1 MNRSWLA
8 LVLAIAFWALPAIPA
23 RAAADVATAREALR
37 RHLDAEVLP
46 YLTSRPE
53 PVSPTWAHG
62 HGMPI
67 IRLLRMLYVEGIALE
82 RETDP
87 ATRQLLSARYEGHFS
102 RLLGGFRDPA
112 DGLWFTATTYD
123 GREVLHR
130 AKNTSAQ
137 VNLICVLAEL
147 AARLDDARALDLA
160 LQTFEALDRRA
171 HDPESGGY
179 TERPDRPLGARE
191 NRIKQL
197 GTLIHVALALA
208 RLYRV
213 APSEAVRERLEE
225 LVHILTVRIRLK
237 KHGNAA
243 LGYDS
248 DWRAVRVGRNPRQQT
263 LFGQNA
269 ELGWY
274 VDEAAR
280 ALGKNPAEYLPW
292 LRQVTA
298 GLLRNGIGQDGA
310 AYLWGPWDGPPD
322 SRHTLSWWPQTE
334 AMILLSRMY
343 ELTGEPRYLASFE
356 TVRAFTFRHFVTDNS
371 GAWLSAVNLRDGTTA
386 DGSADP
392 WFAGLHVVR
401 MLIECERA
409 LSRAGATDPEGPT
422 S

>member
-1 MNRSWLA
+1 MNRYW
-8 LVLAIAFWALPAIPA
+8 LVLAIAFWALPAIPSH
-23 RAAADVATAREALR
+23 AADDLAAAREALR
-37 RHLDAEVLP
+37 RHLEAEVLP

-53 PVSPTWAHG
+53 PASPTWAHS

-87 ATRQLLSARYEGHFS
+87 VTRRLLSARYEGHFS
-102 RLLGGFRDPA
+102 RLLEGFRDPA

-130 AKNTSAQ
+130 AKTTSAQ
-137 VNLICVLAEL
+137 VNLICILAEL
-147 AARLDDARALDLA
+147 AVRLDDARALDLA
-160 LQTFEALDRRA
+160 LQTFEALDSRA
-171 HDPESGGY
+171 HDPASGGY
-179 TERPDRPLGARE
+179 AERPDRPLGAPE
-191 NRIKQL
+191 NRLKQL
-197 GTLIHVALALA
+197 GTLIHAALALA
-208 RLYRV
+208 RLYQA
-213 APSEAVRERLEE
+213 APSEVVRERLDE

-248 DWRAVRVGRNPRQQT
+248 NWRAVRVGGNPRQQT

-280 ALGKNPAEYLPW
+280 ALGKDPGEYLPW

-298 GLLRNGIGQDGA
+298 GLLRNGIGRDGA
-310 AYLWGPWDGPPD
+310 VYLWGPWDGPPED
-322 SRHTLSWWPQTE
+322 RHALSWWPQTE
-334 AMILLSRMY
+334 AMILLARMY
-343 ELTGEPRYLASFE
+343 ELTGESQYLVSLE
-356 TVRAFTFRHFVTDNS
+356 TVRAFTFRHFVPDSS
-371 GAWLSAVNLRDGTTA
+371 GAWLSVVNLRDGTTA

-409 LSRAGATDPEGPT
+409 LSRAGSVSPEKPT